1 MMALTESSRGGPSGK
16 GFMARRNSHRR
27 LLIALALA
35 GAAAAVPASAQV
47 YFNEPGPPRDFF
59 SFPFFGGP
67 PQPAPNIDYTRAPA
81 TRKLTAPPGSTVV
94 VIGDSMADWL
104 GYGLDDTYADQPEI
118 GVDRLIHA
126 YSGLVRYDPRS
137 DTLDWSQAV
146 KDALASEK
154 PSAIVV
160 MLGLNDR
167 LPLRA
172 ALPKAPDKDKEKDK
186 TADKSADQKNANA
199 AKPGDKPADKPAD
212 KSADKTTA
220 KPGDKPADKPSDKS
234 ADQAS
239 KPSDTASAPADSEAP
254 QDNGPG
260 GSANPQRPVPGVAYD
275 FHTDQWAILYAKRI
289 DEMIAAL
296 KTKGVPVLWVGL
308 PSLRGQKSTSD
319 MAYLN
324 ELYRERA
331 ERAGII
337 YVDIWDGFV
346 DDQGRF
352 TIEGPDFQ
360 GQIRRLRTPDGVH
373 FTEYGAVKLAS
384 YVDQELRRVMTNHI
398 APIALPEIGGVPAA
412 KPGAPHPDVGPVVP
426 LTVSSSGPGGDLAG
440 ANNHPAPVSSDPLA
454 SKVLDHG
461 DPIAAVAGRADDFSW
476 PRPAENDNA
485 VAPPPQPVS
494 LAPDTPAKNAQDQ
507 NKKPGDA
514 KTGNKPVA
522 NVAPPAPPKPQ
533 PPQPQRPA
541 ATLDGASP
549 PRPPAS
555 VPVNGGY

>member
-1 MMALTESSRGGPSGK
+1 
-16 GFMARRNSHRR
+16 MARQNSHRR
-27 LLIALALA
+27 LLIALAIV
-35 GAAAAVPASAQV
+35 GAAASVPASAQV

-67 PQPAPNIDYTRAPA
+67 PQPAPNVDYTKAPS
-81 TRKLTAPPGSTVV
+81 TRKLTAPPTSTVV

-104 GYGLDDTYADQPEI
+104 GYGLDETYSDQPDI

-126 YSGLVRYDPRS
+126 YSGLVHYDPRN

-146 KDALASEK
+146 KDALANEK

-160 MLGLNDR
+160 VLGLNDR
-167 LPLRA
+167 VALRA
-172 ALPKAPDKDKEKDK
+172 ALPKAPDKDKDKDK
-186 TADKSADQKNANA
+186 SADKSADQAAKNANAA
-199 AKPGDKPADKPAD
+199 AKPGDKPADKSADKAVAKPAD
-212 KSADKTTA
+212 KTA
-220 KPGDKPADKPSDKS
+220 DKPADKP
-234 ADQAS
+234 ADQAAKS
-239 KPSDTASAPADSEAP
+239 ADTASAPADTEAP
-254 QDNGPG
+254 QQDNAPG
-260 GSANPQRPVPGVAYD
+260 NNTQRPVPGVAYD

-308 PSLRGQKSTSD
+308 PALRGQKSTSD
-319 MAYLN
+319 MAYLD

-352 TIEGPDFQ
+352 TVEGPDFQ
-360 GQIRRLRTPDGVH
+360 GQIRRLRSGDGVH
-373 FTEYGAVKLAS
+373 FTQYGAVKLAS

-398 APIALPEIGGVPAA
+398 APIALPGTTSPSS
-412 KPGAPHPDVGPVVP
+412 KPGSPRPDVGPVLP
-426 LTVSSSGPGGDLAG
+426 LTVSSGGETSDLAG
-440 ANNHPAPVSSDPLA
+440 SNNHPAPVSNDPLA
-454 SKVLDHG
+454 AKVLDRG

-476 PRPAENDNA
+476 PRPAGNDNA
-485 VAPPPQPVS
+485 AAPAPQPVS
-494 LAPDTPAKNAQDQ
+494 LAPDTPPKNADQ
-507 NKKPGDA
+507 GKKPGDA
-514 KTGNKPVA
+514 KNKPVA
-522 NVAPPAPPKPQ
+522 NIAPPPKPQ
-533 PPQPQRPA
+533 PPPQPQRAPG
-541 ATLDGASP
+541 ATLDGAPP

>member
-1 MMALTESSRGGPSGK
+1 
-16 GFMARRNSHRR
+16 MARQNSHRR

-35 GAAAAVPASAQV
+35 GAAVSVPASAQV

-67 PQPAPNIDYTRAPA
+67 PQPAPAIDYTKAPS
-81 TRKLTAPPGSTVV
+81 TRKLTAPPTSTVV

-104 GYGLDDTYADQPEI
+104 GYGLDETYADQPDI

-126 YSGLVRYDPRS
+126 NSGLVHYDFRN
-137 DTLDWSQAV
+137 DALDWSQTV
-146 KDALASEK
+146 KDALANEK

-167 LPLRA
+167 VPLRA
-172 ALPKAPDKDKEKDK
+172 APPKAPDKDKDK
-186 TADKSADQKNANA
+186 DKSADQAKNANAA

-212 KSADKTTA
+212 KTAA
-220 KPGDKPADKPSDKS
+220 KPSDKPADKP
-234 ADQAS
+234 ADQAA
-239 KPSDTASAPADSEAP
+239 KPAPADTASTPADSEAP
-254 QDNGPG
+254 QDNAPG
-260 GSANPQRPVPGVAYD
+260 ASANPQKPVPGVAYD
-275 FHTDQWAILYAKRI
+275 FHTDQWAMLYAKRI

-296 KTKGVPVLWVGL
+296 KSKGVPVLWVGL
-308 PSLRGQKSTSD
+308 PALRGQKSTSD
-319 MAYLN
+319 MAYLD

-352 TIEGPDFQ
+352 TVEGPDFQ
-360 GQIRRLRTPDGVH
+360 GQIRRLRTGDGVH

-384 YVDQELRRVMTNHI
+384 YVDQELRRVTPNHI
-398 APIALPEIGGVPAA
+398 APIALPETASPA
-412 KPGAPHPDVGPVVP
+412 KPGGPRPDVGPVLP
-426 LTVSSSGPGGDLAG
+426 LTVGSGGETGGLAG
-440 ANNHPAPVSSDPLA
+440 SSNHPAPVSNDPLA
-454 SKVLDHG
+454 AKVLDRG
-461 DPIAAVAGRADDFSW
+461 APIAAVAGRADDFSW

-485 VAPPPQPVS
+485 PAPQPVS
-494 LAPDTPAKNAQDQ
+494 LAPDTPSKNADQ

-514 KTGNKPVA
+514 KTDVKNKPVA
-522 NVAPPAPPKPQ
+522 NVTPPPKPQ
-533 PPQPQRPA
+533 PPRPPA
-541 ATLDGASP
+541 ATLDGAPP